1 MLEPPH
7 RTSVAAPTVRSG
19 PGGRIERLDGLHER
33 SERRQRD
40 PAADL
45 PDPSALVRDPG
56 VDQGVHAKQLEGV
69 ERPVETYGLFIKANS
84 SIHGPS
90 QGIARI
96 LPHRKLLID
105 GRHVESVS
113 GHAFKTLNPATEE
126 VIATVAEGNEVD
138 VDLAVAAARRA
149 FEGPWRTMR
158 AADRGKILFRLV
170 ELMKQHADEI
180 AALESLDAGKP
191 IAGVLRQDLP
201 AAIDTLT
208 YYAGWADKM
217 TGEVVP
223 VRDDA
228 LTYTV
233 REPVGVVAVIVPWNF
248 PLMIGMWKL
257 APALACGCTVV
268 MKPAELTSLSALR
281 IGELALEAGLP
292 PGVLNIVTGPGR
304 VVGDAL
310 VNHPDVDKVTFT
322 GSPGV
327 GRGILRGAAGNFKRV
342 SLELGGK
349 SANVIFDDAD
359 LDAATKAAASGIFFN
374 AGQVCSAG
382 SRVLVQEKVYDDVV
396 ARLAQRAQ
404 SLRIGDPSDRAT
416 SLGPV
421 ISEKQ
426 MKGILDYVDIGQ
438 KEGASLVTGG
448 ERVGDRGYFLSPAV
462 FANVEHEM
470 RISQEEIFGPVVS
483 VIKFRD
489 EADALRIANGT
500 AYSLAA
506 GVWSRDIGRVQR
518 FAKRANAGTVWL
530 NTYGYTDVRLPWGG
544 ARDSGFGRE
553 HGSAAIEN
561 FTEPKAV
568 WMNLNV

>member
-1 MLEPPH
+1 MM
-7 RTSVAAPTVRSG
+7 SVAYDY
-19 PGGRIERLDGLHER
+19 ERDA
-33 SERRQRD
+33 RRATTIRD
-40 PAADL
+40 EL
-45 PDPSALVRDPG
+45 
-56 VDQGVHAKQLEGV
+56 
-69 ERPVETYGLFIKANS
+69 
-84 SIHGPS
+84 
-90 QGIARI
+90 
-96 LPHRKLLID
+96 LLID
-105 GRHVESVS
+105 GARVRSLS
-113 GHAFKTLNPATEE
+113 GNTFTSLNPATEQ
-126 VIATVAEGNEVD
+126 VIATVAEGNEAD
-138 VDLAVAAARRA
+138 VDRAVAAARRA

-158 AADRGKILFRLV
+158 AAERGHILLRWA
-170 ELMKQHADEI
+170 ELLKQHADEI

-191 IAGVLRQDLP
+191 ISAVLRQDFP

-208 YYAGWADKM
+208 YYAGWADKIS
-217 TGEVVP
+217 GDVVSA
-223 VRDDA
+223 RDDA

-233 REPVGVVAVIVPWNF
+233 REPVGVVAAIVPWNF

-292 PGVLNIVTGPGR
+292 KGVLNIVTGPGR

-327 GRGILRGAAGNFKRV
+327 GRGIMKGAAGNFKRV

-349 SANVIFDDAD
+349 SANVIFDDAN
-359 LDAATKAAASGIFFN
+359 LEAAAKAAAAGIFFN

-382 SRVLVQEKVYDDVV
+382 SRVLVQENAYDEVVERLV
-396 ARLAQRAQ
+396 ARAEA
-404 SLRIGDPSDRAT
+404 LRVGDPADRAT
-416 SLGPV
+416 ALGPV

-426 MKGILDYVDIGQ
+426 MRSILDYVEIG
-438 KEGASLVTGG
+438 KHEGALLATGG
-448 ERVGDRGYFLSPAV
+448 ARVGDRGYFISPAV
-462 FANVEHEM
+462 FANVAHEM

-483 VIKFRD
+483 VIKFKD

-506 GVWSRDIGRVQR
+506 GVWSADMGRVQR
-518 FAKRANAGTVWL
+518 FAKKARAGTVWI

-544 ARDSGFGRE
+544 ERDSGLGRE
-553 HGSAAIEN
+553 HGTAALDN

>member
-1 MLEPPH
+1 MM
-7 RTSVAAPTVRSG
+7 SVAYDFTPET
-19 PGGRIERLDGLHER
+19 
-33 SERRQRD
+33 
-40 PAADL
+40 AAAEFL
-45 PDPSALVRDPG
+45 R
-56 VDQGVHAKQLEGV
+56 K
-69 ERPVETYGLFIKANS
+69 
-84 SIHGPS
+84 
-90 QGIARI
+90 
-96 LPHRKLLID
+96 PHQLLID
-105 GRHVESVS
+105 GHRVPSSS
-113 GHAFKTLNPATEE
+113 GKTFKSLNPATEE
-126 VIATVAEGNEVD
+126 VIATIAEGNEVD
-138 VDLAVAAARRA
+138 VDRAVAAARRA

-158 AADRGKILFRLV
+158 AAERGNLLLKWA
-170 ELMKQHADEI
+170 ELLKRHADEI
-180 AALESLDAGKP
+180 IEIESLDGGKP
-191 IAGVLRQDLP
+191 ISATTRQDFP

-208 YYAGWADKM
+208 YYAGWADKIS
-217 TGEVVP
+217 GDVVP
-223 VRDDA
+223 TRDDA

-233 REPVGVVAVIVPWNF
+233 REPVGVVAAIVPWNF

-281 IGELALEAGLP
+281 IAELALEAGIP
-292 PGVLNIVTGPGR
+292 PGVFNIVTGPGR
-304 VVGDAL
+304 IVGDAL

-327 GRGILRGAAGNFKRV
+327 GRGIMKGAASNFKRV

-349 SANVIFDDAD
+349 SANVIFDDAN
-359 LDAATKAAASGIFFN
+359 LDAAAKAAAAGIFFN

-382 SRVLVQEKVYDDVV
+382 SRVLVQEGAYDEVV
-396 ARLAQRAQ
+396 ERLAERAK
-404 SLRIGDPSDRAT
+404 SLRMGDLLDRNT

-426 MKGILDYVDIGQ
+426 MKSILDYVDIGQ

-448 ERVGDRGYFLSPAV
+448 ERIGKRGYFISPAV
-462 FANVEHEM
+462 FADVKHEM

-483 VIKFRD
+483 VIKFKD

-506 GVWSRDIGRVQR
+506 GVWSRDMGRVQR
-518 FAKRANAGTVWL
+518 FAKRARAGTVWI

-544 ARDSGFGRE
+544 ERDSGLGRE
-553 HGSAAIEN
+553 HGTAAIDN

-568 WMNLNV
+568 WMNLNA

>member
-1 MLEPPH
+1 MMSTAYDYSPQTPAEGFL
-7 RTSVAAPTVRSG
+7 
-19 PGGRIERLDGLHER
+19 GRAQH
-33 SERRQRD
+33 Q
-40 PAADL
+40 
-45 PDPSALVRDPG
+45 
-56 VDQGVHAKQLEGV
+56 
-69 ERPVETYGLFIKANS
+69 
-84 SIHGPS
+84 
-90 QGIARI
+90 
-96 LPHRKLLID
+96 LLID
-105 GRHVESVS
+105 GRRVPSVS
-113 GHAFKTLNPATEE
+113 GRTFKSLNPATEQ
-126 VIATVAEGNEVD
+126 VLAIVAEGNEAD

-158 AADRGKILFRLV
+158 AAERGHILLRWA
-170 ELMKQHADEI
+170 ELLKKHVDEI
-180 AALESLDAGKP
+180 VEIESLDGGKP
-191 IAGVLRQDLP
+191 ISATLRQDFP
-201 AAIDTLT
+201 AAVDTLT
-208 YYAGWADKM
+208 YYAGWADKI
-217 TGEVVP
+217 TGDVVST
-223 VRDDA
+223 RDDA

-233 REPVGVVAVIVPWNF
+233 REPVGVVAAIVPWNF

-281 IGELALEAGLP
+281 IAELALDAGLP
-292 PGVLNIVTGPGR
+292 PGVFNIVTGPGR

-327 GRGILRGAAGNFKRV
+327 GRGIMKGAAGNFKRV

-359 LDAATKAAASGIFFN
+359 LDAASKAAAAGIFFN

-382 SRVLVQEKVYDDVV
+382 SRVLVQEKAYDEVV
-396 ARLAQRAQ
+396 ERLTARAK
-404 SLRIGDPSDRAT
+404 SLRMGDTLDRAT

-426 MKGILDYVDIGQ
+426 MRSILDYVDIGQ

-448 ERVGDRGYFLSPAV
+448 KRVSDRGYFISPAV
-462 FANVEHEM
+462 FANVKHEM

-483 VIKFRD
+483 VIRFMD
-489 EADALRIANGT
+489 EADALKLANGT

-506 GVWSRDIGRVQR
+506 GVWSRDMGRVQR
-518 FAKRANAGTVWL
+518 FAKRARAGTVWI

-544 ARDSGFGRE
+544 ERDSGLGRE
-553 HGSAAIEN
+553 HGTAAIEN

>member
-1 MLEPPH
+1 MM
-7 RTSVAAPTVRSG
+7 SVAYDYERGAQVPT
-19 PGGRIERLDGLHER
+19 I
-33 SERRQRD
+33 RD
-40 PAADL
+40 EL
-45 PDPSALVRDPG
+45 
-56 VDQGVHAKQLEGV
+56 
-69 ERPVETYGLFIKANS
+69 
-84 SIHGPS
+84 
-90 QGIARI
+90 
-96 LPHRKLLID
+96 LLID
-105 GRHVESVS
+105 GARVRSLS
-113 GHAFKTLNPATEE
+113 GKTFKSLNPATEQ
-126 VIATVAEGNEVD
+126 VIATVAEGNEAD
-138 VDLAVAAARRA
+138 VDRAVAAARRA

-158 AADRGKILFRLV
+158 AAERGHILLKWA
-170 ELMKQHADEI
+170 ELLKQHADEI
-180 AALESLDAGKP
+180 VALESLDAGKP
-191 IAGVLRQDLP
+191 IAGVLRQDFP

-208 YYAGWADKM
+208 YYAGWADKIS
-217 TGEVVP
+217 GDVVST
-223 VRDDA
+223 RDDA

-233 REPVGVVAVIVPWNF
+233 REPVGVVAAIVPWNF

-292 PGVLNIVTGPGR
+292 KGVLNIVTGPGR

-327 GRGILRGAAGNFKRV
+327 GRGIMKGAAGNFKRV

-349 SANVIFDDAD
+349 SANVIFDDAN
-359 LDAATKAAASGIFFN
+359 LEAAAKAAAAGIFFN

-382 SRVLVQEKVYDDVV
+382 SRVLVQENAYDEVVERLV
-396 ARLAQRAQ
+396 ARAK
-404 SLRIGDPSDRAT
+404 SLRIGDPADRAT
-416 SLGPV
+416 ALGPV

-426 MKGILDYVDIGQ
+426 MRSILDYVEIG
-438 KEGASLVTGG
+438 KNEGAQLATGG
-448 ERVGDRGYFLSPAV
+448 VRVGDRGYFISPAV
-462 FANVEHEM
+462 FANVAHEM

-483 VIKFRD
+483 VIKFKD

-506 GVWSRDIGRVQR
+506 GVWSADMGRVQR
-518 FAKRANAGTVWL
+518 FAKKARAGTVWI

-544 ARDSGFGRE
+544 ERDSGLGRE
-553 HGSAAIEN
+553 HGTAALDN

>member
-1 MLEPPH
+1 
-7 RTSVAAPTVRSG
+7 
-19 PGGRIERLDGLHER
+19 
-33 SERRQRD
+33 
-40 PAADL
+40 
-45 PDPSALVRDPG
+45 
-56 VDQGVHAKQLEGV
+56 
-69 ERPVETYGLFIKANS
+69 
-84 SIHGPS
+84 
-90 QGIARI
+90 
-96 LPHRKLLID
+96 
-105 GRHVESVS
+105 
-113 GHAFKTLNPATEE
+113 
-126 VIATVAEGNEVD
+126 
-138 VDLAVAAARRA
+138 
-149 FEGPWRTMR
+149 
-158 AADRGKILFRLV
+158 
-170 ELMKQHADEI
+170 
-180 AALESLDAGKP
+180 
-191 IAGVLRQDLP
+191 
-201 AAIDTLT
+201 
-208 YYAGWADKM
+208 
-217 TGEVVP
+217 
-223 VRDDA
+223 
-228 LTYTV
+228 
-233 REPVGVVAVIVPWNF
+233 
-248 PLMIGMWKL
+248 
-257 APALACGCTVV
+257 

-359 LDAATKAAASGIFFN
+359 IEAASKAAASGIFFN

-382 SRVLVQEKVYDDVV
+382 SRVLVHERVYDEVV
-396 ARLAQRAQ
+396 ERLTQRAQ
-404 SLRIGDPSDRAT
+404 AIRIGDPTDRAT
-416 SLGPV
+416 ALGPV

-426 MKGILDYVDIGQ
+426 MKSILDYVDIGQ
-438 KEGASLVTGG
+438 REGALLTTGG
-448 ERVGDRGYFLSPAV
+448 KRVGDRGYFISPAV
-462 FANVEHEM
+462 FANVRHEM

-518 FAKRANAGTVWL
+518 FAKKANAGTVWI

-544 ARDSGFGRE
+544 VRDSGFGRE

>member
-1 MLEPPH
+1 MM
-7 RTSVAAPTVRSG
+7 SVSYSYSREAVASVSG
-19 PGGRIERLDGLHER
+19 SKPRL
-33 SERRQRD
+33 
-40 PAADL
+40 
-45 PDPSALVRDPG
+45 
-56 VDQGVHAKQLEGV
+56 
-69 ERPVETYGLFIKANS
+69 
-84 SIHGPS
+84 
-90 QGIARI
+90 
-96 LPHRKLLID
+96 LLID
-105 GRHVESVS
+105 GQQVPSLS
-113 GHAFKTLNPATEE
+113 GRSFKSLNPATEQ
-126 VIATVAEGNEVD
+126 VIATVAEGNEAD
-138 VDLAVAAARRA
+138 VDFAVAAARRA

-158 AADRGKILFRLV
+158 ASERGQILLRLV
-170 ELMKQHADEI
+170 ELMKRHADEI
-180 AALESLDAGKP
+180 TALESLDAGKP
-191 IAGVLRQDLP
+191 IAGVWRQDFP
-201 AAIDTLT
+201 AALDTLT
-208 YYAGWADKM
+208 YYAGWADKIG
-217 TGEVVP
+217 GEVVST
-223 VRDDA
+223 RDDA
-228 LTYTV
+228 LTYTM
-233 REPVGVVAVIVPWNF
+233 REPVGVVAAIVPWNF

-257 APALACGCTVV
+257 APALACGCTIV

-304 VVGDAL
+304 GVGDAL

-359 LDAATKAAASGIFFN
+359 IEAAAKAAASGIFFN

-382 SRVLVQEKVYDDVV
+382 SRVLAHEKIYDEVV
-396 ARLAQRAQ
+396 ERLTQRAQ
-404 SLRIGDPSDRAT
+404 SIRIGDPADRAT
-416 SLGPV
+416 ALGPV

-426 MKGILDYVDIGQ
+426 MKSILDYVDIGER
-438 KEGASLVTGG
+438 EGALLTTGG
-448 ERVGDRGYFLSPAV
+448 KRVGDRGYFISPAV
-462 FANVEHEM
+462 FANVKHEM

-518 FAKRANAGTVWL
+518 FARKARAGTVWI

-544 ARDSGFGRE
+544 VRDSGFGRE
-553 HGSAAIEN
+553 HGTAAIEN